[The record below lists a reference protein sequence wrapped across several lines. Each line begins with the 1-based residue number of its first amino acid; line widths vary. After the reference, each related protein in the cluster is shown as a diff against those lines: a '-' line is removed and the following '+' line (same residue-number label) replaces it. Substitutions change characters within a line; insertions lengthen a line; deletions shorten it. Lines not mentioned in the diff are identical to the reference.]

1 MARGRPR
8 KVYAQLDLAHDDEV
22 RLAAHLR
29 ATILR
34 DGYPLKGLTAPWYV
48 PAADEHL
55 GDSLTLKWSADYRI
69 RFPDDWKRMLRTLR
83 KSGGS
88 TTWTQA
94 TAHKKSR
101 RDVPELAAGDSVL
114 SDGDD
119 PVYLQDL
126 AHLMT
131 LYPGMN
137 RAHRH
142 KRQPMHRYQSFG
154 DGAFVDPDEQAEIPI
169 NVAFVLISEE
179 PNDSVSAA

>member
-8 KVYAQLDLAHDDEV
+8 KAYAQLDLAHDDEV

-29 ATILR
+29 ATILW
-34 DGYPLKGLTAPWYV
+34 DGYPLKTLTAPWYV
-48 PAADEHL
+48 PAADERL
-55 GDSLTLKWSADYRI
+55 GDSLTLKWCADYQV
-69 RFPDDWKRMLRTLR
+69 RFLDDWKRMLRTLR

-94 TAHKKSR
+94 TAVKKSR
-101 RDVPELAAGDSVL
+101 RDVPELATGNSAL

-126 AHLMT
+126 AHVMA

-137 RAHRH
+137 RAQKH
-142 KRQPMHRYQSFG
+142 KRQPLHRYQSFG
-154 DGAFVDPDEQAEIPI
+154 DGAFIDPDEPAEVPI
-169 NVAFVLISEE
+169 YVAFVLISEAD
-179 PNDSVSAA
+179 DSVSAA